1 MPNYIKIRGSFRKY
15 AKPPGLKITN
25 RCKVLYLINL
35 VLEIKINK
43 NIRINIWAIMVIVSR
58 YWRFLL
64 GKFLSK

>member
-1 MPNYIKIRGSFRKY
+1 MLSLPKKLQID
-15 AKPPGLKITN
+15 A
-25 RCKVLYLINL
+25 KVLYLINL
-35 VLEIKINK
+35 VLEIKINKK